1 MSVRSFF
8 FSANSARQARNA
20 AEKQRRDKL
29 NTFINDLANIVPFT
43 PYANKRLDKI
53 SILRLSAAYLRLHLK
68 CELPTYKRLKSS
80 NLAEVLRRNHLMIA

>member
-1 MSVRSFF
+1 MCSNKRRKPKLQSCNSNTNFF
-8 FSANSARQARNA
+8 FYSANLVRQARNA

-29 NTFINDLANIVPFT
+29 NTFINDLANAVPFT

-68 CELPTYKRLKSS
+68 CELLCF
-80 NLAEVLRRNHLMIA
+80 